1 MQLEIRQ
8 NGPRPTDT
16 EILLDGKVL
25 DNVVSFTW
33 HREVGGLDRFEIEL
47 HGVEISTSQGGSSHF
62 AEVYITGA
70 GS

>member
-16 EILLDGKVL
+16 EILMDGKVL

-33 HREVGGLDRFEIEL
+33 HLDYTGVDKFEIEL
-47 HGVEISTSQGGSSHF
+47 HGVEVTNSKGGSSHF
-62 AEVYITGA
+62 AEVLIV
-70 GS
+70 GSN